1 MITKKNAIQMAKKLF
16 GSLKTT
22 IVIAKQTLHD
32 EMLRPSG
39 HYYMLMV
46 TTATCSN
53 SVWEGTVEELISRNP
68 KFTELTVLQHGDPE
82 TTKEE
87 TITGRGLLK
96 EYYDLSSAD

>member
-16 GSLKTT
+16 GSNKTT
-22 IVIAKQTLHD
+22 VIIAKQTFHD

-46 TTATCSN
+46 TTTTCPN
-53 SVWEGTVEELISRNP
+53 PVWKGTVEELINCNP
-68 KFTELTVLQHGDPE
+68 KFKELTVLQHGEPE
-82 TTKEE
+82 TTEE
-87 TITGRGLLK
+87 KTVTGRDLLK